1 MEASKLDGEQGEH
14 HEESISLE
22 YLFQS
27 KVDEFFAQVWQKS
40 CALFRLP
47 PHDLVVV
54 PDNSADL
61 PFDAAAAASNP
72 LRYLVSS
79 GFAVTRHLLEHHH
92 QPQSQSQP
100 QLQQEQQYH
109 HHPAER
115 PLIFRDQAI
124 VSYDDVIGPKY
135 NNELWAALLDGC
147 SVVVNHADSSTSC
160 CPWLA
165 VLCDDL
171 QRSIPHAYVNAYV
184 TPPYQRAVDAHA
196 DDRDVF
202 IVQLYGTK
210 RWTVYRNVPIP
221 LPYSDE
227 QVGKDGWIVPD
238 AVLHGPIL
246 IETTLRPGDVLYLPR
261 GYVHH
266 ATSMDQV
273 SCHAT
278 VACATHDW
286 TLAGVLERAG
296 RHVWRRQQQQQHHR
310 LLSLRAALPRE
321 VGIRPLTVEQKET
334 LSQQI
339 AAALELL
346 RDELT
351 IEAVENDMRQK
362 FDRHN
367 GRARVR
373 RDAVLSLHASM
384 VHQHSSLAVMSMA
397 PTGPTGPTAA
407 RLVSLDSYLRAST
420 EEEKASVVPKPGVG
434 QQQVGLH
441 VHDDIYDEAIRL
453 VGRLK
458 ENGDVSL
465 QRLRDMDSALCP
477 ITRLALAKRCV
488 SLGALAIVVVV
499 DNVDDKM
506 VVTTTTT
513 SA

>member
-1 MEASKLDGEQGEH
+1 MEAPKVDGEKGEH
-14 HEESISLE
+14 HEESISLD

-27 KVDEFFAQVWQKS
+27 KVDEFFEQVWQKS

-47 PHDLVVV
+47 PHDV
-54 PDNSADL
+54 PDRAADL
-61 PFDAAAAASNP
+61 PFDATAAASNP

-79 GFAVTRHLLEHHH
+79 GFAVTQHLLEHHH
-92 QPQSQSQP
+92 HQSQP
-100 QLQQEQQYH
+100 QPPTQQEPYH

-115 PLIFRDQAI
+115 PLIFRDQSI

-135 NNELWAALLDGC
+135 DNELWAALLDGC
-147 SVVVNHADSSTSC
+147 SVVVNHADSTIG
-160 CPWLA
+160 CPWLS

-171 QRSIPHAYVNAYV
+171 QKSVPHAYVNVYI

-196 DDRDVF
+196 DDRDVL
-202 IVQLYGTK
+202 IIQLYGTK

-227 QVGKDGWIVPD
+227 QVGKDGLIVPD
-238 AVLHGPIL
+238 VVLHGPIL
-246 IETTLRPGDVLYLPR
+246 IETTLQPGDVLYLPR

-273 SCHAT
+273 SCHGT
-278 VACATHDW
+278 VAMATHDW
-286 TLAGVLERAG
+286 TLAGMLERAG
-296 RHVWRRQQQQQHHR
+296 RHVWRNH
-310 LLSLRAALPRE
+310 LSLRAALPRE
-321 VGIRPLTVEQKET
+321 VGVRPLTVDQKET

-346 RDELT
+346 HDELT
-351 IEAVENDMRQK
+351 VEAVENDLRQK
-362 FDRHN
+362 FHRHN

-373 RDAVLSLHASM
+373 RDAVLSMHAQHASTA
-384 VHQHSSLAVMSMA
+384 HQHSLPAVMSMA
-397 PTGPTGPTAA
+397 PTGPVAA

-420 EEEKASVVPKPGVG
+420 AEEKASVVQPKVGVG

-458 ENGDVSL
+458 ENGGVSL

-488 SLGALAIVVVV
+488 SLGALAVV

-506 VVTTTTT
+506 VATTTTT
-513 SA
+513 SE

>member
-1 MEASKLDGEQGEH
+1 MEAPKVDGEKGEH
-14 HEESISLE
+14 HEESISLD

-27 KVDEFFAQVWQKS
+27 KVDEFFEQVWQKS

-47 PHDLVVV
+47 PHEVV
-54 PDNSADL
+54 PDNSAADL
-61 PFDAAAAASNP
+61 PFDAVVAASNP

-79 GFAVTRHLLEHHH
+79 GFAVTQHLLEYHHH
-92 QPQSQSQP
+92 HPPQSQSQ
-100 QLQQEQQYH
+100 QQEQLYH
-109 HHPAER
+109 NHPAER
-115 PLIFRDQAI
+115 PLIFRDQSI

-147 SVVVNHADSSTSC
+147 SIVVNHADSTI

-171 QRSIPHAYVNAYV
+171 QKSVPHAYVNVYI

-196 DDRDVF
+196 DDRDVL
-202 IVQLYGTK
+202 IIQLYGTK

-227 QVGKDGWIVPD
+227 QVGKDGLIVPD
-238 AVLHGPIL
+238 VVLHGPIL
-246 IETTLRPGDVLYLPR
+246 IETTLQPGDVLYLPR

-266 ATSMDQV
+266 ATSLDQV

-278 VACATHDW
+278 VAMATHDW
-286 TLAGVLERAG
+286 TMAGVLERAG
-296 RHVWRRQQQQQHHR
+296 RHVWRNN
-310 LLSLRAALPRE
+310 LSLRAALPRE
-321 VGIRPLTVEQKET
+321 VGVRPLTLEQKET
-334 LSQQI
+334 LSHQI
-339 AAALELL
+339 AVALELL

-351 IEAVENDMRQK
+351 VEAVENDLRQK
-362 FDRHN
+362 FHRHN
-367 GRARVR
+367 SRARLR
-373 RDAVLSLHASM
+373 RDAVLSRHAQHTSTVHLHIPA
-384 VHQHSSLAVMSMA
+384 AVMSMA
-397 PTGPTGPTAA
+397 PTGPTAA

-420 EEEKASVVPKPGVG
+420 AEEKASVVQPKPGVVG

-441 VHDDIYDEAIRL
+441 VHDDIYDETIRL

-458 ENGDVSL
+458 ENGGAFL

-477 ITRLALAKRCV
+477 MTRLALAKRCV
-488 SLGALAIVVVV
+488 SLGALAVVV

-506 VVTTTTT
+506 VATTTTTT
-513 SA
+513 SE